1 MASVPISQLNAY
13 SMQQIQ
19 QSLNKFNQDY
29 AAFSSGSGRN
39 SGFSGVFGRDPYGP
53 RAQFKSGGT
62 YGIEDEY
69 RYMQSQGFVGVG
81 NAPAAAAPTTAAE
94 PAAEPAPQT
103 PTNTYQ
109 PQIDAAAA
117 QAAQFATIISQMQ
130 QSYAARAAADSQ
142 RQQQAINSLRTQQD
156 ARFNQLATEQKE
168 ATAKLEQGQRTY
180 QQNQSRSGQVGALQI
195 GGAAETPRT
204 GGTQGFKRR
213 KLQINPVTANALEGI
228 LGDSKT
234 TAKTN
239 VLNV

>member
-13 SMQQIQ
+13 SMAQIQ
-19 QSLNKFNQDY
+19 QSLNQFNKDY
-29 AAFSSGSGRN
+29 AAYSSGNAWSKAT
-39 SGFSGVFGRDPYGP
+39 SRDPYGG
-53 RAQFKSGGT
+53 RAQFKSGSG

-69 RYMQSQGFVGVG
+69 RYMQSQGFVGAG
-81 NAPAAAAPTTAAE
+81 NAPTAAAPPPAAAPTAAPE
-94 PAAEPAPQT
+94 PQT

-109 PQIDAAAA
+109 PQIDAAAT
-117 QAAQFATIISQMQ
+117 QAAQFASIISQMQ
-130 QSYAARAAADSQ
+130 QGFAAQAAAASQ

-156 ARFNQLATEQKE
+156 TRFNQLATEQKE

-228 LGDSKT
+228 LGNSKT

>member
-81 NAPAAAAPTTAAE
+81 NAPAAAAPA
-94 PAAEPAPQT
+94 PAPAPAPRPAPQPAPAPKPVPIQLSKT
-103 PTNTYQ
+103 VAKAIGRAEAYKEIKDGDDIIGNDPTVIADFNKQTKENTKEALKPYFQ
-109 PQIDAAAA
+109 RDVDPIYA
-117 QAAQFATIISQMQ
+117 
-130 QSYAARAAADSQ
+130 QSYADRY
-142 RQQQAINSLRTQQD
+142 
-156 ARFNQLATEQKE
+156 
-168 ATAKLEQGQRTY
+168 KLD
-180 QQNQSRSGQVGALQI
+180 
-195 GGAAETPRT
+195 
-204 GGTQGFKRR
+204 
-213 KLQINPVTANALEGI
+213 
-228 LGDSKT
+228 LGDDFKLT
-234 TAKTN
+234 KL
-239 VLNV
+239 V